1 MTTNFIC
8 PDANFVVRLVTHP
21 PEETIYGDY
30 WRQWKAADKQ
40 IIAPTLFYYEI
51 TNAIYRMGR
60 AGQLQEDEVQ
70 TALEDVFNLRI
81 SIKSDLQL
89 HFQAVALAQQ
99 FDLPA
104 AYDAHYLALAQDYRA
119 IFYTGDKRL
128 FNQVHSQFSDI
139 VLVDGRS

>member
-1 MTTNFIC
+1 MTDYIC
-8 PDANFVVRLVTHP
+8 MDANFAVRLVNSQSESDP
-21 PEETIYGDY
+21 WIVLWEE
-30 WRQWKAADKQ
+30 WQAADKQ

-70 TALEDVFNLRI
+70 TALEDVLNLRI
-81 SIKSDLQL
+81 SIKNDLQL

>member
-1 MTTNFIC
+1 MTDYIC
-8 PDANFVVRLVTHP
+8 MDANFAVRLVNSKSDNDP
-21 PEETIYGDY
+21 WIVLWEE
-30 WRQWKAADKQ
+30 WQAADKQ

-51 TNAIYRMGR
+51 TNAMYRMGR

-89 HFQAVALAQQ
+89 HFQAVALAKQ

-104 AYDAHYLALAQDYRA
+104 AYDAHYLALAQDYEAR
-119 IFYTGDKRL
+119 FYTGDKRL
-128 FNQVHSQFSDI
+128 FNQVHGKFSDI
-139 VLVDGRS
+139 VWVDGTS

>member
-1 MTTNFIC
+1 MTDYIC
-8 PDANFVVRLVTHP
+8 MDANFAVRLVNSQSETDP
-21 PEETIYGDY
+21 WIVLWEE
-30 WRQWKAADKQ
+30 WQAAAKQ

-89 HFQAVALAQQ
+89 HLQAVALAQQ

>member
-1 MTTNFIC
+1 MTDYIC
-8 PDANFVVRLVTHP
+8 MDANFAVRLVNSQSEADP
-21 PEETIYGDY
+21 WIVLWEE
-30 WRQWKAADKQ
+30 WQAADKQ

>member
-1 MTTNFIC
+1 MTDYIC
-8 PDANFVVRLVTHP
+8 MDANFAVRLVNSQSETDP
-21 PEETIYGDY
+21 WIVLWEE
-30 WRQWKAADKQ
+30 WQAADKQ

-89 HFQAVALAQQ
+89 HLQAVTLAQQ

-139 VLVDGRS
+139 VLIDGRS

>member
-1 MTTNFIC
+1 MTDYIC
-8 PDANFVVRLVTHP
+8 MDANFAVRLVNSQSETDP
-21 PEETIYGDY
+21 WIVLWEE
-30 WRQWKAADKQ
+30 WQAADKQ

-89 HFQAVALAQQ
+89 HLQAVTLAQQ
-99 FDLPA
+99 FELPA

-139 VLVDGRS
+139 VLIDGRS